1 MSPVLQI
8 SWEDMHQALDDFDP
22 VTVVVDEL
30 TGEAVGDVADLV
42 DVGGFVKVEDPASAD
57 CFLLPA
63 GALRTVR
70 GSCLTVAAA
79 QLLLPPG
86 AATVCV
92 LGSAP
97 EAAVLL
103 KMIIQYVRDVG
114 HVAVCVMDGP
124 PDPAVTR
131 RVRDELVLAGIDLT
145 VGTDAGEAL
154 FGANLVAVGR
164 SRVDPGIGK
173 ISKGAILVNAGG
185 RDLPTAVVAGAAAIY
200 VDDMRL
206 IGESAHRYFVREHLA
221 CLETPTTSRYLQPRA
236 QRVTGDLG
244 DLLSGDSVPR
254 RHPAE
259 HILVELL
266 STEAVSVRLACELGL
281 AARRLGLGKEIDHL
295 CKDQHGR

>member
-1 MSPVLQI
+1 MLQI
-8 SWEDMHQALDDFDP
+8 SWEDVHQALDDFDP

-30 TGEAVGDVADLV
+30 TGEAAGDVAGLA
-42 DVGGFVKVEDPASAD
+42 DVGRFIEVEDPASAD
-57 CFLLPA
+57 RFLLPA

-70 GSCLTVAAA
+70 GSCLAVAAA

-92 LGSAP
+92 LGSES

-114 HVAVCVMDGP
+114 HVAVCVVDGP
-124 PDPAVTR
+124 PGPAVTR

-164 SRVDPGIGK
+164 SRADPGIEK

-206 IGESAHRYFVREHLA
+206 IGESTHRYFVREHLA
-221 CLETPTTSRYLQPRA
+221 RLETPATGRRHLQPRA
-236 QRVTGDLG
+236 RPVSGDLG
-244 DLLSGDSVPR
+244 GLLSGDSVPR
-254 RHPAE
+254 KHPAE

-266 STEAVSVRLACELGL
+266 STETVSARLACELGL

-295 CKDQHGR
+295 CEDQRGR